1 MYSPMYVDIK
11 NTPHV
16 FDLPPSLSPYMY
28 LMERGGGMELVIG
41 HGVG

>member
-1 MYSPMYVDIK
+1 MYIDIEI
-11 NTPHV
+11 PHMC
-16 FDLPPSLSPYMY
+16 LTYYHLSPYLY